1 MGLQRG
7 LAVALVALAAMIAA
21 CSTLPDRI
29 ESLERARAAVD
40 SASALPNVQQVAPS
54 EIRRAQTAL
63 DRASAMAADNEDLDL
78 IEHEAYIATRYAETA
93 SALVAANDAE
103 ARIGSLEDLREQI
116 VLENSKRQ
124 AAAAQ
129 MRAASAQQRASTLEM
144 RAASAEQRASELAE
158 ALESMQAKETE
169 RGVVLTLG
177 DVLFETDK
185 AQLKPGAATSLDRL
199 AQFMVDY
206 PERRVLIE
214 GHTDSRGSDQY
225 NQRLSRDRADTV
237 RDALVL
243 RGIDPTRI
251 VTVGRGEAYPVA
263 TNETVAGRQQNR
275 RVDIVISDADGRIAA
290 GGVAE
295 PAD

>member
-129 MRAASAQQRASTLEM
+129 M